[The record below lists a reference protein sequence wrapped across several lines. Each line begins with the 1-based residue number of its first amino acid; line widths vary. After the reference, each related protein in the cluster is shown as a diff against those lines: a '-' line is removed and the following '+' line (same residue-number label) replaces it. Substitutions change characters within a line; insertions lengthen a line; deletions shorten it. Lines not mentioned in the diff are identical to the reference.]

1 MKLKD
6 WLDKEGLTVSE
17 FARLMGSPQPTVW
30 RYVNGDRMPEK
41 EAMRKITE
49 LTKRKVDARDFY
61 ELAP

>member
-17 FARLMGSPQPTVW
+17 FARRMGTPQPTVW
-30 RYVNGDRMPEK
+30 RYVNGERVPEG
-41 EAMRKITE
+41 EAMRKIAE
-49 LTKRKVDARDFY
+49 LTKKKVQPNDFY